1 MLENTLRNLIDHIRE
16 DLPPEG
22 RVDLS
27 DVVASPTGAPP
38 LVIGLARF
46 QSYRART
53 ESALVQELADYIEDA
68 GLSVLNFKILDDSQV
83 LIW

>member
-1 MLENTLRNLIDHIRE
+1 MIEDRLRLLIEYVRE
-16 DLPPEG
+16 GWITEG
-22 RVDLS
+22 PWAIPGSRVR
-27 DVVASPTGAPP
+27 TGEPP
-38 LVIGLARF
+38 LVVGLARF
-46 QSYRART
+46 QSYRSRT